1 MSDVTYEV
9 LITRGA
15 ERDLE
20 GIYDYIAD
28 FDCRENADYVL
39 DQLLRTIAELV
50 QQPQRG
56 GHLRELMKLGIQEY
70 RQVFFKPYRV
80 IYRISDKTVHVHLV
94 IDGRRDFQQLLSKR
108 LLS

>member
-1 MSDVTYEV
+1 MSRDIYQV

-20 GIYDYIAD
+20 GIHDYIAD
-28 FDCRENADYVL
+28 FDCSENADYVL
-39 DQLLRTIAELV
+39 DQLLQTIAELR

-56 GHLRELMKLGIQEY
+56 SHPKELMRLGIQEY
-70 RQVFFKPYRV
+70 RQIFFKPYRV
-80 IYRISDKTVHVHLV
+80 IYRIAGNTVHVYLV

-108 LLS
+108 LLG

>member
-1 MSDVTYEV
+1 MNRGIYQV

-20 GIYDYIAD
+20 SIHDYITD
-28 FDCRENADYVL
+28 FDCPENAEYVQE
-39 DQLLRTIAELV
+39 QLLKAIADLQ

-56 GHLRELMKLGIQEY
+56 SYPRELMKLGIQEY

-80 IYRISDKTVHVHLV
+80 IYRITEMTVHVYLV

-108 LLS
+108 LLG

>member
-1 MSDVTYEV
+1 VSSEAYQV

-15 ERDLE
+15 EQDLE
-20 GIYDYIAD
+20 GIHDFIAD

-39 DQLLRTIAELV
+39 EQLLLAIAELR

-56 GHLRELMKLGIQEY
+56 CHPRELLKLGIQEY

-80 IYRISDKTVHVHLV
+80 IYRISDKTVHVYLV
-94 IDGRRDFQQLLSKR
+94 IDGRRDIQQLLSKR
-108 LLS
+108 LLG

>member
-1 MSDVTYEV
+1 MSRDTYLV
-9 LITRGA
+9 RITRGA

-20 GIYDYIAD
+20 SIHEYIAD
-28 FDCRENADYVL
+28 FDCPENADYVL
-39 DQLLRTIAELV
+39 DQLLQTIGDLR

-56 GHLRELMKLGIQEY
+56 THPRELMKLGIQEY

-80 IYRISDKTVHVHLV
+80 IYRISDKTVHVYLV

-108 LLS
+108 LLG

>member
-1 MSDVTYEV
+1 MSHDNHEV

-20 GIYDYIAD
+20 SIHDYIAD
-28 FDCRENADYVL
+28 FDCPENADYVL
-39 DQLLRTIAELV
+39 DKLLQTISDLR

-56 GHLRELMKLGIQEY
+56 SRPRELVKLGIQEY

-80 IYRISDKTVHVHLV
+80 IYRISDRTVHVYLV
-94 IDGRRDFQQLLSKR
+94 IDGRRDFQHLLSKR
-108 LLS
+108 LLG